1 MHLAARR
8 HLGSSLPQS
17 ISNERGPYD
26 VQVQQRLQKELDT
39 GEAAQETLFLARR
52 NIRPKR
58 YPLHDVAYVPGD
70 LLAVTSKRILWITD
84 RNPTARGHDVYGS
97 IACYAPIGY
106 VRGISLDTR
115 SLLIAF
121 QTGRSWSVP
130 LRSLPSKISA

>member
-70 LLAVTSKRILWITD
+70 LLAVTSKRILWI
-84 RNPTARGHDVYGS
+84 GS